1 MDHYFLIHRFYNGQ
15 EITPSAK
22 HKIESKGN
30 VNKLTLPKVDL
41 PDTGVYEVVVSN
53 GLETIKAKSK
63 LDVCVKPKVEGK
75 PTDVNVN
82 LGEPAKLQ
90 CKFTASPA
98 PTVTWLKDGQPIKPS
113 ANVIPRSEPDGTQTL
128 EFKSAQMPD
137 KAAYTCQATNIGGT
151 TEVKLNLNVQQVKP
165 SLKSDLNKDITA
177 QVGDTIPLTFKA
189 GGTKP
194 KVQWFKDGQEVVE
207 TMEEQFEIV
216 EEDETYTLLIKNAK
230 PKQSGEY
237 QAVITNDVGQVKTKK
252 VKVLVQKAPELKKK
266 PQPLVTVKEGEQ
278 ARFECEFD
286 GHPTPKVSWLRDGK
300 PLTPQ
305 DGYDIKTDTTTGK
318 SVLTVNNAA
327 PKHTGSITLR
337 LENSVG
343 KPVEETVQLQVESA
357 PKLLADLN
365 DSPAANTAK
374 IGEKFFLEIR
384 AQGSPRPQVTWL
396 LNGKELPAKSSD
408 YELITTEDGFHRIV
422 FLNFDERYLGQY
434 QAVITSRSGTIRTRV
449 IQVIGQQAPVFT
461 QAPPKFIQIKTGDKL
476 TIECTAKGHPTP
488 TITWLRDGKVLSNK
502 DGFEIRTDEKTGHSF
517 FVIPQAFVKHSGK
530 YEVKMENK
538 YGTHTA
544 EITVEVLRK

>member
-1 MDHYFLIHRFYNGQ
+1 MHSNRLFLYIILH
-15 EITPSAK
+15 
-22 HKIESKGN
+22 
-30 VNKLTLPKVDL
+30 L
-41 PDTGVYEVVVSN
+41 
-53 GLETIKAKSK
+53 
-63 LDVCVKPKVEGK
+63 GK

-90 CKFTASPA
+90 CKFSASPA
-98 PTVTWLKDGQPIKPS
+98 PTVTWLKDGQPIRPS
-113 ANVIPRSEPDGTQTL
+113 DNVTPHSQPDGTQTL

-137 KAAYTCQATNIGGT
+137 KATYTCQATNIGGT
-151 TEVKLNLNVQQVKP
+151 AEVKMNLNVQQVKP
-165 SLKSDLNKDITA
+165 SLKSDLNKDINA
-177 QVGDTIPLTFKA
+177 QVGDRIPLTIKV

-194 KVQWFKDGQEVVE
+194 KVKWFKDGQEVVE
-207 TMEEQFEIV
+207 TVEEQFEIV
-216 EEDETYTLLIKNAK
+216 EEEETYTLLIKNAK

-237 QAVITNDVGQVKTKK
+237 QAVISNDVGEVKTKK
-252 VKVLVQKAPELKKK
+252 IKVLVQKAPELKKK

-318 SVLTVNNAA
+318 SVLTVNSAA
-327 PKHTGSITLR
+327 PKHAGPITLR

-396 LNGKELPAKSSD
+396 LNGKELPAKSTD
-408 YELITTEDGFHRIV
+408 YELVSTDDGFHRIV
-422 FLNFDERYLGQY
+422 FYNFDERYLGEY
-434 QAVITSRSGTIRTRV
+434 QAVITSRSGTIRTRI

-461 QAPPKFIQIKTGDKL
+461 QAPPKFIQLKTGEKL
-476 TIECTAKGHPTP
+476 TIECMAKGHPTP
-488 TITWLRDGKVLSNK
+488 TVTWLRDGKVLSNK

-517 FVIPQAFVKHSGK
+517 LVIPQAHVKHSGK
-530 YEVKMENK
+530 YQVKVENK

-544 EITVEVLRK
+544 DITIEVLRK